1 MKIGYKITPIVIIFI
16 TLTISCQKQLNTS
29 YLEIEKQ
36 SVEKAIRNSI
46 GWAKNKDINLLYSII
61 NNNEN
66 YVEVDPNDKV
76 VRGFKE
82 FKKAEDF
89 WMNNDFKAISYEIK
103 DLIINFSKSGDVAW
117 FFCMLDDINEWKG
130 QPANWENTRWTGVLE
145 NIDGNWIIM
154 QMHFSFAKG

>member
-1 MKIGYKITPIVIIFI
+1 MKIVYIIILVVIVFLA
-16 TLTISCQKQLNTS
+16 LTISCHKQVNTS

-36 SVEKAIRNSI
+36 SVEKTIRNSI

-61 NNNEN
+61 NNSEN
-66 YVEVDPNDKV
+66 YVEVDPNDRV
-76 VRGFKE
+76 VRGFQE

-89 WMNNDFKAISYEIK
+89 WMSNDFKAIRYEIK

-145 NIDGNWIIM
+145 NIDGNWVIM